1 MKYIKTKEDSTSCIM
16 IAGNTNCLEVETL
29 KHIADYYRVV
39 IISDNSDNVAPVSLS
54 RDFSGRIKTYKEDL
68 SSDNCEKIFHAFSP
82 DTVWYFSGFTDGCDG
97 LDNEAKKLKSLI
109 HNCYSN
115 GVQKLIFVSSVN
127 SLNYYNR
134 DTVNGKM
141 KIFLSETGFECSQ
154 LENLCRYSATKNYL
168 KYIILRAPFL
178 YSKYN
183 NTKNYLGSLFNR
195 MEEIEP
201 VVFPYDSSGK
211 IDFLSVR
218 DLTELLMFITEETLD
233 DAGTYTLTSDSG
245 LTYQSFAELL
255 KKCEPSAQISFS
267 EGKPCVLE
275 LDEKDE
281 NRNIR
286 KEYGFIPL
294 DNIVENLD
302 AFYKIYKKNLNKD
315 VNLFEQLLEKMPK
328 LPQIALAVTETL
340 VLFIIIQLLL
350 PYTSDNTLFKYV
362 DLRLFFVV
370 ILGVTYGMIP
380 GMLAGM
386 LMCFSLIH
394 SYSQVGITIK
404 MLFYNI
410 DYWLPFAIYLMT
422 GAITGYLISTKDQ
435 KLKFAE
441 DEAISLH
448 NKYSFLNDVYMSV
461 INNKEEYKR
470 QILGYQDSF
479 GKIFEAVHSLDSSV
493 PEKIFMNSIETLENI
508 LDNHTIAI
516 YTLDKFQRYGRLVAC
531 SRELL
536 TNQPKSLNIEQ
547 MADVYEVIK
556 NRETWKNIDFK
567 NELPAYAY
575 GIVDEGKVRIMICI
589 YKVSQ
594 MQMSLYYMN
603 LFTIICHLI
612 RFSFIRALKYQTVI
626 EENKYFENTGI
637 LKPEFFISELK
648 AQRNMADKGIASHV
662 LLKLHSFNII
672 ETDKKL
678 GHLIRHTDS
687 LGIGEDG
694 KYYLLMRQIDP
705 NVFKIIDQRLRDNG
719 IEFTVV
725 EGV

>member
-39 IISDNSDNVAPVSLS
+39 IISDNSDNVAQVSLS

-82 DTVWYFSGFTDGCDG
+82 DTVWYYSGFTDGCDG

-340 VLFIIIQLLL
+340 VLFVIIQLLL

-380 GMLAGM
+380 GMLAGL

-404 MLFYNI
+404 MLFYNM

-422 GAITGYLISTKDQ
+422 GAITGYLVSAKDQ

-448 NKYSFLNDVYMSV
+448 NKYAFLNDVYMSV

-479 GKIFEAVHSLDSSV
+479 GKIFEAVHSLDSSEMFTELYRE
-493 PEKIFMNSIETLENI
+493 EKREEG
-508 LDNHTIAI
+508 DRGGQE
-516 YTLDKFQRYGRLVAC
+516 DKRGESKGER
-531 SRELL
+531 S
-536 TNQPKSLNIEQ
+536 
-547 MADVYEVIK
+547 
-556 NRETWKNIDFK
+556 
-567 NELPAYAY
+567 
-575 GIVDEGKVRIMICI
+575 
-589 YKVSQ
+589 SQ
-594 MQMSLYYMN
+594 
-603 LFTIICHLI
+603 
-612 RFSFIRALKYQTVI
+612 
-626 EENKYFENTGI
+626 
-637 LKPEFFISELK
+637 
-648 AQRNMADKGIASHV
+648 
-662 LLKLHSFNII
+662 
-672 ETDKKL
+672 
-678 GHLIRHTDS
+678 
-687 LGIGEDG
+687 
-694 KYYLLMRQIDP
+694 
-705 NVFKIIDQRLRDNG
+705 
-719 IEFTVV
+719 
-725 EGV
+725 

>member
-380 GMLAGM
+380 GMLAGL

-394 SYSQVGITIK
+394 SYSQAGITIK
-404 MLFYNI
+404 MLFYNM

-422 GAITGYLISTKDQ
+422 GAITGYLVSAKDQ

-448 NKYSFLNDVYMSV
+448 NKYAFLNDVYMSV

-694 KYYLLMRQIDP
+694 KYYLLLRQIDA

>member
-16 IAGNTNCLEVETL
+16 IAGNTNCLEAKTL
-29 KHIADYYRVV
+29 NHIADYYRVV
-39 IISDNSDNVAPVSLS
+39 IISDNSDNVAPIKLS
-54 RDFSGRIKTYKEDL
+54 AKYSKRIKTYKEDL
-68 SSDNCEKIFHAFSP
+68 SSDNCKKIFQAFSP
-82 DTVWYFSGFTDGCDG
+82 DTVWYFSGYTDGCDG
-97 LDNEAKKLKSLI
+97 LRDENKKLSALI
-109 HNCYSN
+109 HYCSEI
-115 GVQKLIFVSSVN
+115 GVQKLIFISSVS
-127 SLNYYNR
+127 SLNYYFK
-134 DTVNGKM
+134 DTVSGKV
-141 KIFLSETGFECSQ
+141 KIYLSETGFECSQ
-154 LENLCRYSATKNYL
+154 LENLCRYSSTKNYL
-168 KYIILRAPFL
+168 KYIILRAPYL

-183 NTKNYLGSLFNR
+183 NTKNYLGSIFSR

-201 VVFPYDSSGK
+201 IVFPYDASGK

-255 KKCEPSAQISFS
+255 KKCEPSTQASFS
-267 EGKPCVLE
+267 EGNPCVLE
-275 LDEKDE
+275 LDEKNE
-281 NRNIR
+281 NKNIR

-294 DNIVENLD
+294 DNIVENLND
-302 AFYKIYKKNLNKD
+302 FYKIYKQGLNKE
-315 VNLFEQLLEKMPK
+315 VNFIEKLLERIPR
-328 LPQIALAVTETL
+328 LPQIALAVAETL
-340 VLFIIIQLLL
+340 VLFVIVQLLL

-380 GMLAGM
+380 GMLAGL

-394 SYSQVGITIK
+394 SYSQAGITIK
-404 MLFYNI
+404 MLFYNM

-422 GAITGYLISTKDQ
+422 GAITGYLVSAKDQ

-448 NKYSFLNDVYMSV
+448 NKYAFLNDVYMSV

-516 YTLDKFQRYGRLVAC
+516 YTLDKYQRFGRLVAC

-536 TNQPKSLNIEQ
+536 TYQPKSLYIEQ
-547 MADVYEVIK
+547 ISEVYEVIK
-556 NRETWKNIDFK
+556 NRETRKNINFK
-567 NELPAYAY
+567 EELPAYAY
-575 GIVDEGKVRIMICI
+575 GILDEGKVRIMICI
-589 YKVSQ
+589 YKASQ

-612 RFSFIRALKYQTVI
+612 RFAFIRALRYQTVL

-662 LLKLHSFNII
+662 LLKLHSFNIV

-694 KYYLLMRQIDP
+694 KYYLLLRQIDAH
-705 NVFKIIDQRLRDNG
+705 VFRIIDQRLRDNG
-719 IEFTVV
+719 IEFSVV

>member
-29 KHIADYYRVV
+29 KHIADYYKVV

-97 LDNEAKKLKSLI
+97 LDNESKKLKSLI

-267 EGKPCVLE
+267 EGNPCVLE

-302 AFYKIYKKNLNKD
+302 AFYKIYKKKLNKD

>member
-201 VVFPYDSSGK
+201 VVFPYDPSGK

-340 VLFIIIQLLL
+340 VLFVIIQLLL
-350 PYTSDNTLFKYV
+350 PYTLDNTLFKYV

-380 GMLAGM
+380 GMLAGL

-404 MLFYNI
+404 MLFYNM

-422 GAITGYLISTKDQ
+422 GAITGYLVSTKDQ